1 MIFADIS
8 SVESIARLA
17 PRHIWRECGRHKPS
31 RCHRL
36 SVTDKRFSRQPA
48 ACLRKLSHI
57 PGKSLGAA
65 SHLHNFAVEAM
76 QAGKSVR
83 TPPTSTVRGEEPVAT
98 KAVTTRERGGRR
110 AFRHHQPLT
119 TQLELPHS
127 PTPRASCDRDCL
139 TY

>member
-8 SVESIARLA
+8 SVESIATLA

-98 KAVTTRERGGRR
+98 KAVTTRERGGLRTESKLR
-110 AFRHHQPLT
+110 CTRTARV
-119 TQLELPHS
+119 E
-127 PTPRASCDRDCL
+127 
-139 TY
+139 YGW

>member
-1 MIFADIS
+1 MAVTS
-8 SVESIARLA
+8 
-17 PRHIWRECGRHKPS
+17 PRIVT
-31 RCHRL
+31 
-36 SVTDKRFSRQPA
+36 VTDAVSRLRPFHREVLRLVQIYEVGTQQTDQRFSRQPA

-57 PGKSLGAA
+57 PGKGLGAA

-110 AFRHHQPLT
+110 TESKLRCTRTARV
-119 TQLELPHS
+119 E
-127 PTPRASCDRDCL
+127 
-139 TY
+139 YGW